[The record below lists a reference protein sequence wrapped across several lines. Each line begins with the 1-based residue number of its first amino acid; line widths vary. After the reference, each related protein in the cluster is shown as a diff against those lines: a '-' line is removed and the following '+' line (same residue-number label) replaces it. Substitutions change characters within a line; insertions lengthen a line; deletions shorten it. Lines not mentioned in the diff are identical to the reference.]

1 MGIVYLLHFDSPLG
15 NEKHQAIHY
24 VGFSQN
30 RRTLKARI
38 EHHQNGTARCS
49 ITNAL
54 KEKGIG
60 FQLATTFKKVER
72 AFERKLK
79 NTKKVARYCPICHPE
94 GAQEYHPR
102 ENQ

>member
-1 MGIVYLLHFDSPLG
+1 MGIVYLLHFDAPLG
-15 NEKHQAIHY
+15 NEKHQALHY

-30 RRTLKARI
+30 GRTLKARI
-38 EHHQNGTARCS
+38 EHHQNGSARCS